1 MNTAV
6 PMEQIVQALEILH
19 HARKP
24 VFLAGGGVNIAH
36 ANQEMTRLAES
47 FGAKGIRVTRPEDM
61 EKAFERAKQNLKTP
75 TVIEFIID
83 REINVLPI
91 VPPGNALNDMILES

>member
-1 MNTAV
+1 MRYRKSC
-6 PMEQIVQALEILH
+6 EI
-19 HARKP
+19 
-24 VFLAGGGVNIAH
+24 GC
-36 ANQEMTRLAES
+36 NQPNCDCPEYTPDFVRLAES

-61 EKAFERAKQNLKTP
+61 EKAFEIANQNLKTP

-91 VPPGNALNDMILES
+91 VPPGNALSDMIIESEKTGNAYLKN